1 MIDQLNMLSKI
12 NIEFFAAFAI
22 MCILAPIFIPILH
35 KFKFG
40 QTIRNEGPESHLVKN
55 GTPTMGGIMIIAAFA
70 IPSILFLFGEGQKE
84 VLPAFLMTLLFGLVG
99 FLDDYL
105 KVKKKNSTGLRAW
118 QKMSLQIVFTIAILV
133 YMYYFT
139 DIPMTL
145 KVPFVPGLELNLGIF
160 ILFFDFVVIL
170 GTDTGANFTDGLD
183 GLVSKVTIVILLF
196 MFFVALKE
204 GNVIMYPIM
213 AMIGALS
220 SFLLFNAYPA
230 KVFMGDTGALAIG
243 GFVAIC
249 AIILKLPIFLVIIA
263 FVYVAE
269 VGSVMMQVSY
279 FKLTKGKR
287 IFKMTP
293 IHHHFEKC
301 GWKETKVVT
310 VFTIVTVLLCMIAYL
325 GV

>member
-1 MIDQLNMLSKI
+1 MIDSLSMLGKI
-12 NIEFFAAFAI
+12 NIEFFAAFTI
-22 MCILAPIFIPILH
+22 MLILAPIFIPILH

-55 GTPTMGGIMIIAAFA
+55 GTPTMGGIMIIAAFS
-70 IPSILFLFGEGQKE
+70 IPTILFLVGEGQKE

-118 QKMSLQIVFTIAILV
+118 QKMSLQIVFTAAILA
-133 YMYYFT
+133 YMYFFT

-145 KVPFVPGLELNLGIF
+145 KVPFVPGLELNLGVF
-160 ILFFDFVVIL
+160 ILLFDFIVIL

-213 AMIGALS
+213 AMIGALL
-220 SFLLFNAYPA
+220 SFLIFNAYPA

-243 GFVAIC
+243 GFVAVC
-249 AIILKLPIFLVIIA
+249 AIVLKLPIFLVIIA

-279 FKLTKGKR
+279 FKITKGKR

-310 VFTIVTVLLCMIAYL
+310 VFTIVTVVLCMIAYL